1 MSPKELL
8 YIEDALGHEK
18 QMKDLFTGFSGQI
31 QDAELTNFVQDLCTK
46 HQNNFDKLYGL
57 LN

>member
-18 QMKDLFTGFSGQI
+18 QMKTACADFAASL
-31 QDAELTNFVQDLCTK
+31 QDPDCRTLCP
-46 HQNNFDKLYGL
+46 HN
-57 LN
+57 

>member
-31 QDAELTNFVQDLCTK
+31 QDAELKNFVQDLCTK
-46 HQNNFDKLYGL
+46 HQNLSL
-57 LN
+57 IHI